1 MESIANFDYIILI
14 VRWTYLPSREA
25 ITRNVPSEARRIL
38 VGPSATGAKKYPWV
52 IEGLTDLLEI
62 YDFAL
67 IKPREHKTGQGRV
80 GPAEGAI
87 ALYKIK
93 KGPPDERLKE
103 AIVKISNFCE
113 EWKKEGKY
121 GNKIISYE
129 VNLARTMVYR

>member
-1 MESIANFDYIILI
+1 MEFITNFDYLILI
-14 VRWTYLPSREA
+14 VRWAYLPSHDA

-38 VGPSATGAKKYPWV
+38 VGPLATGTKKYPWV
-52 IEGLTDLLEI
+52 IEGLTDFLEI

-67 IKPREHKTGQGRV
+67 IKPREHRIGQGRV

-87 ALYKIK
+87 AIYKIK
-93 KGPPDERLKE
+93 KKSSNELLKDV
-103 AIVKISNFCE
+103 IMKISNFCE

-129 VNLARTMVYR
+129 INLAKTIVYR